1 MNNKK
6 RATQLTLLLIGLLLF
21 GATYLIYPNVK
32 NDKFAIEKEVNKNFE
47 KNSSEGKTST
57 FENIEYVGLYNFDK
71 PFVVKSEKAHILK
84 KDPNVIFMKNMYV
97 NLNLGNGREVIILS
111 NEGTYNKKTFDC
123 FFEKNVRATDGNTK
137 IFSENL
143 DLLASQN
150 TAKIYNNVRVIHASG
165 DIQADKIDYNFETKN
180 FNVSMFDDKTVKV
193 KVVQ

>member
-150 TAKIYNNVRVIHASG
+150 TAKIYYNVRVIHASG

>member
-1 MNNKK
+1 VNNKK